1 MRLIRIYLI
10 GYFVLVLGAV
20 AALWQSG
27 VLSQLSPLWVAI
39 GLLLA
44 IGLGVVLAVTS
55 TRPVL
60 PTRIE

>member
-27 VLSQLSPLWVAI
+27 VLAQLSLLWVAI